1 MAVAHPRDGAY
12 KNIRGGSVARYTG
25 PLCKLCRR
33 EGIKLFLKSAKCASD
48 KCPVSRRAYP
58 PGAHGKGRRRTK
70 FSNYAVQLREKQKVK
85 RIYGLLEAQFRL
97 YFKRAEGSKGVTG
110 EILLQYLERRLDN
123 VIFRLNFAL
132 TRQEARQIV
141 RHNHVYVNDKKVNI
155 PSFLVGKEDV
165 VRLKIRDKQ
174 KKIIKETSELLKD
187 RAVPKWLKLDKEN
200 LSGAVLGLPKRE
212 DVGFPI
218 QERLIVELY
227 SK

>member
-1 MAVAHPRDGAY
+1 M
-12 KNIRGGSVARYTG
+12 ARYRG

-33 EGIKLFLKSAKCASD
+33 EGIKLFLKSAKCVSD

-58 PGAHGKGRRRTK
+58 PGAHGKTRRRTK

-85 RIYGLLEAQFRL
+85 RIYGILETQFRL

-174 KKIIKETSELLKD
+174 KKIIKEISELLKD